1 MPVDEVVETV
11 VEEALELELAG
22 ADDWLV
28 ELVWAALVCEAEF
41 VVLTADVVATAV
53 VVAAT
58 LVVPV
63 EPVPDEIL

>member
-41 VVLTADVVATAV
+41 VVLAADV